1 MYSLHLILRAPY
13 LGDAN
18 HAWSV
23 IISIS
28 SCLFYFWSLKRAL
41 CFFATLAWV
50 IAQIRFCQLPF
61 ARKGGE
67 NISERLS
74 KQKIFPFKLAA
85 KISYRLLPSQCHTRW
100 GIILGLQ
107 LESKIWINH
116 DFSTEKSWIFRHS
129 AWYWE

>member
-1 MYSLHLILRAPY
+1 M
-13 LGDAN
+13 
-18 HAWSV
+18 V
-23 IISIS
+23 KQSIYV
-28 SCLFYFWSLKRAL
+28 LAGAFQPPARKGVVL
-41 CFFATLAWV
+41 FFAALAWV

-100 GIILGLQ
+100 GIILVG
-107 LESKIWINH
+107 
-116 DFSTEKSWIFRHS
+116 FRIKK
-129 AWYWE
+129 